1 MMYLVPIIG
10 EFDQVTSL
18 SGFFY
23 CLHAIVLLT
32 IAAHLNGWLGA
43 EHRTPT
49 HPGAKCDQRWLTDW

>member
-23 CLHAIVLLT
+23 CLAVIVLLT
-32 IAAHLNGWLGA
+32 IAEHLNGWLGA
-43 EHRTPT
+43 EHRTST
-49 HPGAKCDQRWLTDW
+49 HPDAKCDQRWLTDW